1 MLAFRQNYDAYVTP
15 LMPGGQ
21 DVSLGIKSSALPVTR
36 VSGSGAEYMHW
47 SDGGRRLHWSRGA
60 TLLSADLANLF
71 ANAPMDEKAPKF
83 TPPTEGVSL
92 SMTREAAKHEGVV
105 VITGAKI
112 VTMADKDGGVIEPG
126 AIVIDGDRQLGHA
139 SWRGGVWQNVMNQVG

>member
-1 MLAFRQNYDAYVTP
+1 
-15 LMPGGQ
+15 
-21 DVSLGIKSSALPVTR
+21 
-36 VSGSGAEYMHW
+36 MHW

-60 TLLSADLANLF
+60 TLLSADLASLF
-71 ANAPMDEKAPKF
+71 ANAPLDEKAPKF

-112 VTMADKDGGVIEPG
+112 VTMADKDGGVIENG
-126 AIVIDGDRQLGHA
+126 AIVLAVDCITAVGPAGAPTLPPAPVTTAAATRHHAPALSSASEPAPPVPRDHGHP
-139 SWRGGVWQNVMNQVG
+139 